1 MKPVFFVESEARAHV
16 GERVEALSDFPSVP
30 AGTLG
35 KVVRA
40 RRVDSEAWVVCVE
53 WALPRRGSQYFA
65 TVVNVS
71 FNFQTQASPVTDE
84 FSKDQFERLVGCLQ
98 AMDSSNLYG

>member
-1 MKPVFFVESEARAHV
+1 MRPAFFTESEAHGHV

-30 AGTLG
+30 AGTVG

-40 RRVDSEAWVVCVE
+40 RKVESDGWVVCVE
-53 WALPRRGSQYFA
+53 WALPRKRSQYFA

-71 FNFQTQASPVTDE
+71 FNFQTQSYPVTDE
-84 FSKDQFERLVGCLQ
+84 FSRGEFERLVGVLQ
-98 AMDSSNLYG
+98 AMEG

>member
-1 MKPVFFVESEARAHV
+1 MKPAFFSESEAHGHV

-35 KVVRA
+35 RVVRA
-40 RRVDSEAWVVCVE
+40 RKVEYDAWVVLVE
-53 WALPRRGSQYFA
+53 WALPRKRSQYFA

-71 FNFQTQASPVTDE
+71 FNFQATAHPVTDE
-84 FSKDQFERLVGCLQ
+84 FSKDVFERLVGLLQ
-98 AMDSSNLYG
+98 AVDS